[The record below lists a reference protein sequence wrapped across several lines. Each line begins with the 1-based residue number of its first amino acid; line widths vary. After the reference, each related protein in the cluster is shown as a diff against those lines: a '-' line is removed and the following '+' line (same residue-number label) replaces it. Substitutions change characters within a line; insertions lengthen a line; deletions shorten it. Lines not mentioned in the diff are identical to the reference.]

1 MIALPLSDQDAE
13 LVSLALLLPVS
24 AAASAAF
31 FRWDERRLSEA
42 QLESAF
48 RPATR
53 GLATA
58 STVLLSPL
66 APALWIAVHVFRTRQ
81 RAARLWALVAFL
93 GYVAFVFLVAVVI
106 GVVFDAAGVTKP

>member
-24 AAASAAF
+24 AAGSALF
-31 FRWDERRLSEA
+31 FWWDERRLSEE
-42 QLESAF
+42 QMESAF

-66 APALWIAVHVFRTRQ
+66 APALWIAVHVFRTR
-81 RAARLWALVAFL
+81 RGPACIWALPAFL
-93 GYVAFVFLVAVVI
+93 GYVAFVLLVAVVI